1 MYTCLYDSLDVLASV
16 RSAER
21 IYTYYHFGGRVIIG
35 FQCIIDE
42 QTGCV
47 LFCHG
52 NRILEVEHDRV
63 RTVNKGILHHSRV
76 IARNEHHRSS

>member
-1 MYTCLYDSLDVLASV
+1 MYTGLYDSLDVLASV

-21 IYTYYHFGGRVIIG
+21 IYTYDHFSVAVING

-52 NRILEVEHDRV
+52 NRILEVEHNGV
-63 RTVNKGILHHSRV
+63 RTVNKGILHHSGIV
-76 IARNEHHRSS
+76 ARNEHHRSS